1 MDNNNNNNNNLFV
14 LVRFG
19 DDVND
24 YVYCIASRDD
34 VDRILNDVGTR
45 RSVTFENNII
55 TISGNLPDDNN
66 DPDFVV
72 VGSKG
77 PADDGNG
84 GGDGN
89 KIKIMVLPES
99 SNDVESA
106 LSDEQLQLARTLLK
120 LDDELSVKQEDIKS
134 NINQLIKLRNDLRKG
149 GGRRRSSTT
158 RKSSS
163 SRRRRASSRSTKKRS
178 TLRKQKRRQRR
189 AH

>member
-34 VDRILNDVGTR
+34 VNRILNLNERAVMQDYNGL
-45 RSVTFENNII
+45 I
-55 TISGNLPDDNN
+55 TISGKLPEDNN
-66 DPDFVV
+66 DPHFVV
-72 VGSKG
+72 VSSNAPGG
-77 PADDGNG
+77 DDGS
-84 GGDGN
+84 
-89 KIKIMVLPES
+89 KIKIMVLPQS
-99 SNDVESA
+99 SNGVQSEVSE
-106 LSDEQLQLARTLLK
+106 DELKLRTLLK

-134 NINQLIKLRNDLRKG
+134 NIDQLIKLRNDLRKG